1 MDNTPAFHPLDYLS
15 VLQRRK
21 WWLIVPSV
29 LAIVVAIAL
38 VVGLPRT
45 YKADATMGMALPA
58 MSQDLV
64 AGQRASTA
72 ERLRAIQQIL
82 FSAPVL
88 ERVAREE
95 GLDRDRPLSEAASH
109 LRGQVVAEVGRPNP
123 ALPPGTLEHFAI
135 TYYAADP
142 QTAQRVTNRLADA
155 FVEESGRRRG
165 VRAQETSAFINTQLQ
180 ASQARLD
187 ALEARLAEAK
197 EAYMGSLPEQTGA
210 NMAMM
215 TALQQ
220 QLETTA
226 NAIRGEQDRLSIIER
241 QIEAMQDGPRVETVP
256 GQPAVAAGPAVRVAQ
271 LEAELVQLRI
281 RYRDTHPEVV
291 RAQHQLDEARAAAE
305 ASPVETPPA
314 RVAASLAGDRG
325 YQTLLQ
331 SQQNAQL
338 NLRNLQREDQR
349 IRAQIESYRERVEMA
364 PRVEQQMVTLQREYE
379 LERDQYTQLAGRL
392 RTAQM
397 DEGLVAHNGADQFTV
412 LNYAALPVTPVS
424 PNVPRLLLVTVLF
437 GICIGGGL
445 ALGREYLDR
454 SIHDTRAL
462 GDIDTPVLGEIPHIA
477 RS

>member
-29 LAIVVAIAL
+29 LAIIVAIAL
-38 VVGLPRT
+38 AAGLPRT
-45 YKADATMGMALPA
+45 YKANATMGMALPA
-58 MSQDLV
+58 VSQDLV

-72 ERLRAIQQIL
+72 DRLRAIQQIL

-95 GLDRDRPLSEAASH
+95 GLDRDRPLAEAASH
-109 LRGQVVAEVGRPNP
+109 LRTQVVAEVDRPNP
-123 ALPPGTLEHFAI
+123 ALGPGTLEHFSI
-135 TYYAADP
+135 IFYAADP
-142 QTAQRVTNRLADA
+142 EVAQRVTNRLADA
-155 FVEESGRRRG
+155 FVEESARRRS
-165 VRAQETSAFINTQLQ
+165 VRAQETSAFINTRLQ

-187 ALEARLAEAK
+187 ELEARLAEAK

-210 NMAMM
+210 NVAMVA
-215 TALQQ
+215 ALQQ

-241 QIEAMQDGPRVETVP
+241 QIEAVQAGPRVEMVP
-256 GQPAVAAGPAVRVAQ
+256 GQPAVAAGPAARVAQ

-281 RYRDTHPEVV
+281 RYRDTHPEVGRV
-291 RAQHQLDEARAAAE
+291 QRQLAEARAAAE
-305 ASPVETPPA
+305 ASPVEA
-314 RVAASLAGDRG
+314 SAVRVASLANDHG
-325 YQTLLQ
+325 YQSLLQ

-338 NLRNLQREDQR
+338 HLRDLQREDQR
-349 IRAQIESYRERVEMA
+349 IRTQIESYRERVEMA
-364 PRVEQQMVTLQREYE
+364 PRVEQQMVTLLREYE
-379 LERDQYTQLAGRL
+379 LERDQYAQLANGL
-392 RTAQM
+392 RAAQM

-412 LNYAALPVTPVS
+412 LTYAALPSAPDS
-424 PNVPRLLLVTVLF
+424 PNVLRVLLVTILF